1 MRTLIT
7 SRQYN
12 LVSKATEETHK
23 KYRFPGVKVGL
34 VIPAYNEEKNIGQL
48 LEQIPTD
55 ISDLLTIIV
64 VNDGSKDD
72 TAKIAES
79 YNCIVLNHEKN
90 RGYGAAVRTGFNF
103 CSHNDFDVIILLD
116 ADCQHD
122 PTFIPNFIQ
131 PIVNHQADFVIGN
144 RYNLG
149 YEMGTI
155 KRLATTAVSIIY
167 TILLRKKIS
176 DPTQGYRALSS
187 KVIKNLSLLSD
198 YSISQ
203 EMLLKIIPYYKFKE
217 INTKVRERANGKS
230 FINLKKYFLKTSLV
244 LFRFYLIPK
253 VYTLIDAV
261 DPKHELIRKL
271 KVFIKT

>member
-12 LVSKATEETHK
+12 IISKANEISQK
-23 KYRFPGVKVGL
+23 KYKFPGVKIGL

-55 ISDLLTIIV
+55 ISDSMNVIV
-64 VNDGSKDD
+64 VNDGSTDK

-79 YNCIVLNHEKN
+79 YNCVVLNHPKN

-103 CSHNDFDVIILLD
+103 CSQNDFDVIILLD

-122 PTFIPNFIQ
+122 PAFIPNFIR
-131 PIVNHQADFVIGN
+131 PIVDHQADFVIGN
-144 RYNLG
+144 RYKYG
-149 YEMGTI
+149 YEMGAL
-155 KRLATTAVSIIY
+155 KKLAATAVSVIY

-176 DPTQGYRALSS
+176 DPTQGYRALSA
-187 KVIKNLSLLSD
+187 KVVKNLSLLSD

-230 FINLKKYFLKTSLV
+230 FISLKKYLLKTSLV
-244 LFRFYLIPK
+244 IFRFYLVPK
-253 VYTLIDAV
+253 VYSLIEAI
-261 DPKHELIRKL
+261 DPKHDIRHKL
-271 KVFIKT
+271 RVFVKT